1 MDDTGIKREP
11 VIRISNDRMEAF
23 IMLPTVEEEYHYT
36 VDEVLEAVNRNGVIY
51 GINCETISDMVEKR
65 LMGREVLF
73 AKGKPAVDGAD
84 GYFDFYFDSDLN
96 HRPTV
101 KSDGSVDYW
110 SVHSVEVVKKGQ
122 TIANYCE
129 PVAGEDGIDVLG
141 RVIAAKKGKGL
152 PPLVGRGFD
161 KSVDGLTYTAAIDG
175 KIERHKNRIIILPIL
190 EINGDVDVG
199 TGNIDFVGDVVIHG
213 SVKTGAR
220 IRAAKSITI
229 DGVCEG
235 CVLEAG
241 NDLIL
246 RNGMIG
252 MGKARIIVKGNLFA
266 KFMEYTDVEVD
277 GFVEADSAI
286 NCNVVSNDKVIFNG
300 GHASIVGGKVY
311 GCAGIEV
318 QNLGNDAF
326 IKTEVHV
333 GVHKKIK
340 IKIAELEKLVDQKQ
354 MLLNNINA
362 GIKQIEQMMGSAADG
377 MNLEEKKL
385 EEKKLAL
392 VRAKIEKT
400 AELTEDKEELERLKG
415 IVERS
420 TGATVQVLE
429 HVYPNVEVCI
439 NNSKLVTKEEFDK
452 IEFKEKD
459 KAVVMLSMK

>member
-11 VIRISNDRMEAF
+11 VIRISSDRMEAF

-51 GINCETISDMVEKR
+51 GINCEIISDMIEKR
-65 LMGREVLF
+65 LMDREVLF

-129 PVAGEDGIDVLG
+129 PVAGEDGIDVFG

-385 EEKKLAL
+385 AL

>member
-11 VIRISNDRMEAF
+11 VIRISSDRMEAF

-51 GINCETISDMVEKR
+51 GINCEIISDMIEKR

-152 PPLVGRGFD
+152 PPL
-161 KSVDGLTYTAAIDG
+161 
-175 KIERHKNRIIILPIL
+175 L

-213 SVKTGAR
+213 SVKTGAK

-246 RNGMIG
+246 RKGMIG

-286 NCNVVSNDKVIFNG
+286 NCNVVSNDKVLFNG

-385 EEKKLAL
+385 AL

-400 AELTEDKEELERLKG
+400 AELTEDKEEQIGR
-415 IVERS
+415 
-420 TGATVQVLE
+420 A
-429 HVYPNVEVCI
+429 HV
-439 NNSKLVTKEEFDK
+439 
-452 IEFKEKD
+452 
-459 KAVVMLSMK
+459 

>member
-300 GHASIVGGKVY
+300 GHASIKVY

-377 MNLEEKKL
+377 MNL

>member
-1 MDDTGIKREP
+1 MR
-11 VIRISNDRMEAF
+11 
-23 IMLPTVEEEYHYT
+23 
-36 VDEVLEAVNRNGVIY
+36 
-51 GINCETISDMVEKR
+51 
-65 LMGREVLF
+65 
-73 AKGKPAVDGAD
+73 
-84 GYFDFYFDSDLN
+84 
-96 HRPTV
+96 
-101 KSDGSVDYW
+101 W
-110 SVHSVEVVKKGQ
+110 SKKGQ

-385 EEKKLAL
+385 AL

>member
-11 VIRISNDRMEAF
+11 VIRISSDRMEAF

-51 GINCETISDMVEKR
+51 GINCEIISDMIEKR

-152 PPLVGRGFD
+152 PPL
-161 KSVDGLTYTAAIDG
+161 
-175 KIERHKNRIIILPIL
+175 L

-213 SVKTGAR
+213 SVKTGAK

-246 RNGMIG
+246 RKGMIG

-266 KFMEYTDVEVD
+266 KFVEYTDVEVD
-277 GFVEADSAI
+277 GVVEADSAI
-286 NCNVVSNDKVIFNG
+286 NCNVVSNDKVLFNG

-385 EEKKLAL
+385 AL

>member
-1 MDDTGIKREP
+1 MDDTGIRREP
-11 VIRISNDRMEAF
+11 VIRISSDRMEAF

-161 KSVDGLTYTAAIDG
+161 KPVDGLTYTAAIDG

-246 RNGMIG
+246 RIG

-385 EEKKLAL
+385 AL

>member
-11 VIRISNDRMEAF
+11 VIRISSDRMEAF

-51 GINCETISDMVEKR
+51 GINCEIISDMIEKR

-152 PPLVGRGFD
+152 PPL
-161 KSVDGLTYTAAIDG
+161 
-175 KIERHKNRIIILPIL
+175 L

-213 SVKTGAR
+213 SVKTGAK

-246 RNGMIG
+246 RKGMIG

-286 NCNVVSNDKVIFNG
+286 NCNVVSNDKVLFNG

-385 EEKKLAL
+385 AL

-439 NNSKLVTKEEFDK
+439 NNAKLVTKEEFDK

>member
-11 VIRISNDRMEAF
+11 VIRISSDRMEAF

-51 GINCETISDMVEKR
+51 GINCEIISDMIEKR

-152 PPLVGRGFD
+152 PPL
-161 KSVDGLTYTAAIDG
+161 
-175 KIERHKNRIIILPIL
+175 L

-246 RNGMIG
+246 RKGMIG

-286 NCNVVSNDKVIFNG
+286 NCNVVSNDKVLFNG

-385 EEKKLAL
+385 AL

>member
-266 KFMEYTDVEVD
+266 KFMEVD

-385 EEKKLAL
+385 AL

>member
-11 VIRISNDRMEAF
+11 VIRISSDRMEAF

-51 GINCETISDMVEKR
+51 GINCEIISDMIEKR

-84 GYFDFYFDSDLN
+84 GYFDFYFNSDLN

-190 EINGDVDVG
+190 EINGDVG

-246 RNGMIG
+246 RKGMIG

-385 EEKKLAL
+385 AL

>member
-1 MDDTGIKREP
+1 
-11 VIRISNDRMEAF
+11 
-23 IMLPTVEEEYHYT
+23 MLPTVEEEYHYT

-51 GINCETISDMVEKR
+51 GINCEIISDMIEKR

-152 PPLVGRGFD
+152 PPL
-161 KSVDGLTYTAAIDG
+161 
-175 KIERHKNRIIILPIL
+175 L

-213 SVKTGAR
+213 SVKTGAK

-246 RNGMIG
+246 RKGMIG

-286 NCNVVSNDKVIFNG
+286 NCNVVSNDKVLFNG

-385 EEKKLAL
+385 AL